1 MRRTILSLF
10 ATLALMLLFLVPTPV
25 AADTYADVAV
35 NATPAYISITV
46 APAGYNFG
54 TLATS
59 STTNTTDDYFTM
71 TNSSTIATN
80 ITISVTGAT
89 WTGGTAWTHAEDGV
103 PGADTVGLNSTT
115 EAGGWGT
122 GVIVKNAAPLTLQ
135 TNLAAITNLKFGL
148 SIRAPTSFSDGVEKQ
163 NTVRLTA
170 AA

>member
-25 AADTYADVAV
+25 AAQTADVAV
-35 NATPAYISITV
+35 NATPAYISISV
-46 APAGYNFG
+46 ALAGYNFG
-54 TLATS
+54 VVAAS

-89 WTGGTAWTHAEDGV
+89 WTGGVAWSHAEDGV

-122 GVIVKNAAPLTLQ
+122 GVVVKNAAPLTLQ

-148 SIRAPTSFSDGVEKQ
+148 SLLAPTSFSDGVEKQ